1 MKCNTLISLIFGLSI
16 GLSCGLLLD
25 NNSKF
30 YQQYFPIKTNDSIII
45 DTIDVIEE
53 DGVKWYTIDTTW
65 HVVDTVEYESIDTT
79 VITYPW
85 GREEVYYFK
94 YKEN

>member
-1 MKCNTLISLIFGLSI
+1 MRCNILIGLTLGLSV
-16 GLSCGLLLD
+16 GLSCGLLLG
-25 NNSKF
+25 NNPRLCHQSSAAV
-30 YQQYFPIKTNDSIII
+30 TNDSIII
-45 DTIDVIEE
+45 DTVDVIEE
-53 DGVKWYTIDTTW
+53 DGVRWYTIDTTW
-65 HVVDTVEYESIDTT
+65 HAVDTVEYESIDTT